1 MRQMRKNAIIILAV
15 AVALVAVAL
24 YQNLFST
31 GDRAAT
37 ALEAGPKPGFAA
49 PAFELTSLDGQTY
62 QFGGARDKPV
72 LINFWASWC
81 EPCHQEAP
89 DLQRIY
95 EQYAG
100 KLDIY
105 AINVTS
111 LDTERGAREF
121 MNEYELTFPA
131 LLDLDGAVA
140 SSYRVNGYPVTYLV
154 DSSGVVADAYFGMI
168 IPGNVTR
175 QIDRLLQK

>member
-1 MRQMRKNAIIILAV
+1 MRKNAIIILAV
-15 AVALVAVAL
+15 AAVLIAVAL
-24 YQNLFST
+24 YQNLFSA
-31 GDRAAT
+31 DQRAAT
-37 ALEAGPKPGFAA
+37 ALEEGPKPGFAA
-49 PAFELTSLDGQTY
+49 PSFELASLDGQTY
-62 QFGGARDKPV
+62 SIGGARDKPV

-89 DLQRIY
+89 DLQQIY

-105 AINVTS
+105 AVNVTS

-121 MNEYELTFPA
+121 INEYELTFPA

-140 SSYRVNGYPVTYLV
+140 SSYRVNGYPVTFLV
-154 DSSGVVADAYFGMI
+154 GSDGVVADAYFGMI
-168 IPGNVTR
+168 IPADVTR
-175 QIDRLLQK
+175 QIDRLLQ